1 MNAQP
6 AIITREGFRPNELAE
21 RDVHVLISASLDE
34 GKAHSDRR
42 VVRPQAGAGK
52 LSDTSGHE
60 HGKSVRHSPATVD
73 PARGRQLAP
82 QQRFHATSKTV
93 NLQVKVVRV
102 TPRGLAS
109 NPGSGT
115 RSLPGNRPLLI
126 QFGGQSVANL
136 RVATTPGDDGRDRS
150 GAASC
155 RRSPLK
161 LVRKPRITREAG
173 RSVVAWNEGRARAVG
188 GW

>member
-6 AIITREGFRPNELAE
+6 AVITRERFGPNELAE
-21 RDVHVLISASLDE
+21 REVHVPISASLDE

-93 NLQVKVVRV
+93 NLQVKVVHV